1 MTTQEPALCIPA
13 SPKQKRHLARFRG
26 TALAALLA
34 GAALFQSGCAE
45 RKVRAATFGK
55 TPLAH
60 PRVPARPPQTADP
73 EQPPELRVELP
84 PAPRLAFPHSVP
96 PRPRGSA
103 TGTNADADAD
113 AKRPAPPLISPQLT
127 PEEQSAA
134 QKQTDDSLRVAAQ
147 DLQATLGRTLSA
159 TQADLVEKVRGFIG
173 QAREAGRAGDWPRAR
188 NLAQKARLLAKELV
202 DSLQ

>member
-1 MTTQEPALCIPA
+1 MTTQEPALCMPA

-60 PRVPARPPQTADP
+60 PRVPARQAQAADP
-73 EQPPELRVELP
+73 GEPPEFRVELP
-84 PAPRLAFPHSVP
+84 RLTFPRSEP
-96 PRPRGSA
+96 PRPRGSVS
-103 TGTNADADAD
+103 GTNADANGGG
-113 AKRPAPPLISPQLT
+113 KRPAAPLISPQLT

-134 QKQTDDSLRVAAQ
+134 RKQTDDSLRAAAQ